1 MLLLTISGEE
11 GVCDGCSVGGQ
22 DGRAAGAVRARVR
35 AGAAEPRVHAVVGGV
50 AAPAD
55 GACEPVAG
63 ERGPRH
69 RGVHAG
75 AGGGVLCGSTA
86 GGIYGAA
93 DGAGAGSAA
102 GVPPRAGG
110 VAGVRTG
117 AGASRRGG
125 AATGPPPSDGGQA
138 AGEL

>member
-1 MLLLTISGEE
+1 MLLLSISGEE
-11 GVCDGCSVGGQ
+11 AVCDGRSVGGQ

-35 AGAAEPRVHAVVGGV
+35 AGAAEPRVHALVGGV

-55 GACEPVAG
+55 GARESVAG

-93 DGAGAGSAA
+93 DSAGAGSAA
-102 GVPPRAGG
+102 GVPPRAGC

-117 AGASRRGG
+117 TGASRRGG
-125 AATGPPPSDGGQA
+125 AANGSLPGPPG
-138 AGEL
+138 